1 MPLQIALS
9 HVKALPFDFE
19 KEVVA
24 FIKAK
29 QDHRTKIGEAAPSPP
44 HALVEVAVRRVP
56 GSIDP
61 PVADDFVADYAIV
74 DDTPPPPSLDQRKAA
89 KAAEMAALAQAA
101 IARFSPP
108 LKRRL
113 MDMDY
118 RRALAVDEDKRSNA
132 DKATIAAALDRGART
147 EAISYHLATLEAQI
161 HDLTDA
167 AIDDWSPAPFPCA

>member
-19 KEVVA
+19 KEVAA

-29 QDHRTKIGEAAPSPP
+29 KDHQKTKGEAAPSPP
-44 HALVEVAVRRVP
+44 HALVEAAVRRVP
-56 GSIDP
+56 GSIEP
-61 PVADDFVADYAIV
+61 PVADDFVADYAII
-74 DDTPPPPSLDQRKAA
+74 DDTPTLDQRKAA

-118 RRALAVDEDKRSNA
+118 RRALAVEEDKRSNS

-161 HDLTDA
+161 HDLTDVT
-167 AIDDWSPAPFPCA
+167 IDDWSPAAFPK